1 MTHTRVPVCHYF
13 QAQTPPAAPQEVILD
28 LALIAHTSD
37 IENQLVDF
45 GVVGP
50 GPRRALNF
58 VQNRRWWENLSVAT
72 GTVCDPYN
80 HRGVLG

>member
-1 MTHTRVPVCHYF
+1 MHAYLCAIRFWT
-13 QAQTPPAAPQEVILD
+13 ADPPAAPQEIILD

-37 IENQLVDF
+37 IDSQLVDF

-58 VQNRRWWENLSVAT
+58 VQNRRWWENLPVAT
-72 GTVCDPYN
+72 GMVCDPYN
-80 HRGVLG
+80 TRGIIIG